1 MNNISSNNK
10 DNIIKRIKKCLAV
23 ATNSAATSNEAA
35 TALRQAQSLMRKHDL
50 SMIDVE
56 NADFKITQQFKKL
69 AKQQPKWKRFLFS
82 SIARAFGVHVMQTCE
97 LNQTTK
103 HYEYG
108 YSFYGINECPELAQY
123 AFDII
128 MRQLRKAKKEFL
140 IKNGYLSASKKRKIG
155 EDFCLGFVYALDEK
169 IENFATDAATKAK
182 EDAIIEQYEEQI
194 GIRTKK
200 SRSSR
205 SIVDYDAY
213 SFGQAAGEQVVLNRA
228 MNNDGQKSTKFIYN
242 D

>member
-1 MNNISSNNK
+1 MNSNDKKSK
-10 DNIIKRIKKCLAV
+10 DNIIKRIKKCLAI
-23 ATNSAATSNEAA
+23 AGDSAATSNEAA

-56 NADFKITQQFKKL
+56 NADFKITQQFKKM

-82 SIARAFGVHVMQTCE
+82 SIARAFGIHVMQTCE

-103 HYEYG
+103 RYEYG
-108 YSFYGINECPELAQY
+108 YSFYGINERPELAQY

-155 EDFCLGFVYALDEK
+155 EDFCLGFVYALNDKIVAFSSDER
-169 IENFATDAATKAK
+169 TKAK
-182 EDAIIEQYEEQI
+182 EDALVKQYEEQT
-194 GIRTKK
+194 GIRIKK

-213 SFGQAAGEQVVLNRA
+213 SFGQAAGEQVVLNHA
-228 MNNDGQKSTKFIYN
+228 MNNGQQSTKFIGN